1 MLNILYTI
9 LLVDIE
15 NKMNLK
21 LVFLDSKSIL
31 TNCSI
36 IVYLKKH
43 KNPFQIETGFVLKQ
57 DNYFIIIFLS
67 FKIKMIFLDNL
78 NMF

>member
-1 MLNILYTI
+1 MLLNLYTVP
-9 LLVDIE
+9 LVDIE
-15 NKMNLK
+15 NLMNLK

-36 IVYLKKH
+36 IAYLKKH
-43 KNPFQIETGFVLKQ
+43 KNPSRIEIGFVLKQ
-57 DNYFIIIFLS
+57 DNYFILVLLS